1 VTAPAD
7 PYKEALER
15 LYGLERGNKG
25 PFGLE
30 GTRALLKDLGH
41 PERAFKSIHVAGTN
55 GKGST
60 CAFLERILR
69 AGGARTG
76 LFTSPHLI
84 DFRER
89 IRIDGRSVAPDLVTR
104 DLARIVAVPAG
115 TGRTFFE
122 ATFALGALAF
132 ADAKVDI
139 AVLETG
145 LGGRLDSTNV
155 VTPELCVITPIGL
168 DHQEMLGDTIE
179 AIAAEKAGIIKPG
192 VPVVVGRQE
201 PEAMRVLE
209 QRARDLGAP
218 FYRAEDLVP
227 VTHQDFD
234 RGGSDV
240 TMQLPG
246 RSLRVRLRMI
256 GFHQVGN
263 AVLATAAALV
273 QDPNVSDETIRH
285 GLSRARWPGRFE
297 QCPTHPR
304 VWWDGAHNP
313 QGARTVVATWI
324 HATQFAPAVLVL
336 GVAADK
342 DLAGILGGLDYAWTR
357 VLTVQAHAPRAL
369 DATELAE
376 RVRAAWPRI
385 PVAPMPDVAA
395 ALASTNADE
404 TVFVCGSLFVVGEA
418 MAACGAGDLERL

>member
-30 GTRALLKDLGH
+30 GTRALLEDLGH

-69 AGGARTG
+69 AGRALTG

-89 IRIDGRSVAPDLVTR
+89 IRIDGRSVAPDVVTR
-104 DLARIVAVPAG
+104 DLARIVEVPAG

-132 ADAKVDI
+132 ASEKVEV

-168 DHQEMLGDTIE
+168 DHQDMLGDTIE

-201 PEAMRVLE
+201 PAAMRVLE

-227 VTHQDFD
+227 VTHLDFD

-240 TMQLPG
+240 TMELPG
-246 RSLRVRLRMI
+246 RTLRVRPRMI
-256 GFHQVGN
+256 GFHQILN

-273 QDPNVSDETIRH
+273 RDPDLSDGAITE

-297 QCPTHPR
+297 HCPKHPR
-304 VWWDGAHNP
+304 IWWDGAHNP
-313 QGARTVVATWI
+313 QGARALTATWM
-324 HATQFAPAVLVL
+324 HALRLEPAVLVL
-336 GVAADK
+336 GVSADK
-342 DLAGILGGLDYAWTR
+342 DLEGILNGLDFGWTR

-369 DATELAE
+369 DATVLAE
-376 RVRAAWPRI
+376 RVRAVWPWI

-395 ALASTNADE
+395 ALASTSEEEA
-404 TVFVCGSLFVVGEA
+404 VLVCGSLFVVGEA
-418 MAACGAGDLERL
+418 MAACGAADLEQL